1 MNPLRM
7 KLKDRLGI
15 GLGIV
20 LVLLTILLVVD
31 LQLDLGISG
40 AHMYDNAGSNGIAR
54 RAYRKSRLISV
65 FTRDDRAA
73 DLSSTEQFWL
83 KYSEKEPNIFDQI
96 SPNDH
101 FDDLKAI
108 VSRAGKGDSS
118 VASRDESSTA
128 VKSTSV
134 ENANPTLG
142 ELLRLKLS
150 RKPTTLEKFHFNIS
164 RNEMY
169 SEANADNLAELLH
182 GMATMNVRQVTQ
194 KDGGTQLKL
203 TIQYDKDMKALFKP
217 MRFARHKQTLPN
229 HYYFSDY
236 ERHTAEIAAFHL
248 DRLLGYRRAMPVT
261 GRLLNITSEIMHV
274 TDDEMRHTSFVSP
287 VGNQCFYGKC
297 SYYCDSNHAIC
308 GNPDMLEG
316 SLAAFLPLH
325 DGASRKVWRHPWRRS
340 YNKKKLADWETDEQ
354 YCDMVRV
361 MDGYDHGRRLLDIMD
376 MSVFDFLTG
385 NMDRH
390 HYETFDVF
398 GNNTFTVHLD
408 HGRAFGK
415 AFHDELSIL
424 APIKQCCLIRAA
436 TLKRLLNFHSGP
448 KPLSKLM
455 EEAMADD
462 PIAPVLW
469 EPHLTALDRRVV
481 IILIEIR
488 KCLQETSVS
497 ADVVVSNDDH
507 YL

>member
-1 MNPLRM
+1 M

-15 GLGIV
+15 SLGII
-20 LVLLTILLVVD
+20 LVLLTILLIVD

-40 AHMYDNAGSNGIAR
+40 AHIYDKVGTNSLARNAFR
-54 RAYRKSRLISV
+54 RSRLISV

-73 DLSSTEQFWL
+73 DVSSTEQFWQQ
-83 KYSEKEPNIFDQI
+83 YSEKQPNIYDQI

-101 FDDLKAI
+101 FDDLKTI
-108 VSRAGKGDSS
+108 VNRAGKSDSS
-118 VASRDESSTA
+118 VASRDADNDELITVTSS
-128 VKSTSV
+128 SM
-134 ENANPTLG
+134 ENKNPTLG
-142 ELLRLKLS
+142 ELLHLQLS
-150 RKPTTLEKFHFNIS
+150 RKPSNLERFHFNIS
-164 RNEMY
+164 RDEMY
-169 SEANADNLAELLH
+169 SEANADNIAALMH
-182 GMATMNVRQVTQ
+182 DMATMKVKQVSQ

-203 TIQYDKDMKALFKP
+203 TIQYDHDIKALFKP

-248 DRLLGYRRAMPVT
+248 DRLLGYRRAMPVI
-261 GRLLNITSEIMHV
+261 GRTLNITSEIMRN

-287 VGNQCFYGKC
+287 VGNECFYGKC

-325 DGASRKVWRHPWRRS
+325 DGASRRVWRHPWRRS
-340 YNKKKLADWETDEQ
+340 YNKKKLADWELDDN

-361 MDGYDHGRRLLDIMD
+361 MDGYDQGRRLLDIMD
-376 MSVFDFLTG
+376 MSVFDFLSG

-390 HYETFDVF
+390 HYETFEIF

-415 AFHDELSIL
+415 AFHDEISIL
-424 APIKQCCLIRAA
+424 APIKQCCMIRAT

-448 KPLSKLM
+448 KLLSKLM
-455 EEAMADD
+455 EEAMAND

-469 EPHLTALDRRVV
+469 QPYLTALDRRVV
-481 IILIEIR
+481 IILNEIR
-488 KCLQETSVS
+488 NCLQKTSVS
-497 ADVVVSNDDH
+497 ADVVVSNENN